1 MTHSSTPAGLC
12 IVRACRGHERN
23 AYNTHE
29 ELEKKRG
36 EITSLPREEKR
47 REDGRRSKGE
57 KLGTNGDGTDVKKGK
72 IGVKIEREKM
82 VGERREEEW
91 ESWKTRCAPLR
102 PSTDGDR
109 GTANSVGSYSRR
121 PAGAL
126 QHATSACRS
135 RPNVRLRLTS
145 APNKTTNFA
154 RRPLRLAPFRHPR
167 YAAPVASLR
176 ATCSGLRVRLAT
188 PLPPSRRDVGHRARY
203 STITSRKTLN
213 SPVSFSLGVILI

>member
-1 MTHSSTPAGLC
+1 
-12 IVRACRGHERN
+12 
-23 AYNTHE
+23 
-29 ELEKKRG
+29 
-36 EITSLPREEKR
+36 
-47 REDGRRSKGE
+47 
-57 KLGTNGDGTDVKKGK
+57 
-72 IGVKIEREKM
+72 M

-135 RPNVRLRLTS
+135 RPNARLRLTS

-154 RRPLRLAPFRHPR
+154 RRPLRLAPFRHP
-167 YAAPVASLR
+167 
-176 ATCSGLRVRLAT
+176 
-188 PLPPSRRDVGHRARY
+188 PLLLPRFVQRARGYACY
-203 STITSRKTLN
+203 SLHRWPLRGVTLPTEFVIRKNNESKNLVN
-213 SPVSFSLGVILI
+213 S

>member
-1 MTHSSTPAGLC
+1 MTHSSTPASLR

-29 ELEKKRG
+29 EIGEKERG
-36 EITSLPREEKR
+36 DNLSSPRREEER
-47 REDGRRSKGE
+47 WIVGRWSKGE
-57 KLGTNGDGTDVKKGK
+57 KLGANGDGTDVKK
-72 IGVKIEREKM
+72 ISVKIEREKM

-135 RPNVRLRLTS
+135 RPNARLRLTS

-154 RRPLRLAPFRHPR
+154 RRPLRLAPFQHPPIRRSCCLAPCNVLGATRASR
-167 YAAPVASLR
+167 YTAGPFAA
-176 ATCSGLRVRLAT
+176 
-188 PLPPSRRDVGHRARY
+188 
-203 STITSRKTLN
+203 
-213 SPVSFSLGVILI
+213 

>member
-36 EITSLPREEKR
+36 EEITSLPRGEKR

-176 ATCSGLRVRLAT
+176 ARGYACDSLHRCPLRGVTLAT
-188 PLPPSRRDVGHRARY
+188 EL
-203 STITSRKTLN
+203 
-213 SPVSFSLGVILI
+213 VIPQ